1 MSHKLVLTSVG
12 VWKSHCFLRQL
23 RRLSWVVF
31 HSHERRE
38 WRGGGGLLWAVLQS
52 LRQYAVAQLVEALRY
67 KSEDRGFDSRW

>member
-38 WRGGGGLLWAVLQS
+38 WRGGGVVMGGAAISAAV
-52 LRQYAVAQLVEALRY
+52 RGGAV
-67 KSEDRGFDSRW
+67 G